1 MNSKTLRIFV
11 ALSVLLL
18 GGVIIVQYYWFRQA
32 YDIQDRDFDQRA
44 TSALR
49 VVSKRLLILI
59 KIPIIN

>member
-49 VVSKRLLILI
+49 VVSKTTVGF
-59 KIPIIN
+59 